1 LRGQLRHRRGQRG
14 SPDSLFAPGDD
25 APEHLDRP
33 RTNRVTAS
41 GQGAADPR
49 FRARDARRA
58 PRTTQE
64 GAMAQN
70 SSFDVSTNLDLQE
83 VDNAVNQATKEIAQ
97 RYDFKG
103 TKCTIELDRKAGVLE
118 LDADDEYRL
127 KAVQQVLREK
137 LSKRGVP
144 LKNLDE
150 KEIELGSM
158 GRARQIIGLKQGI
171 DSETA
176 KKISKEVRDQQFKK
190 VQVQIQ
196 GEELRVMSPSKDT
209 LQDVM
214 KFLRSKDFGVELKF
228 GNYR

>member
-1 LRGQLRHRRGQRG
+1 
-14 SPDSLFAPGDD
+14 
-25 APEHLDRP
+25 
-33 RTNRVTAS
+33 
-41 GQGAADPR
+41 
-49 FRARDARRA
+49 
-58 PRTTQE
+58 
-64 GAMAQN
+64 MAQN

-103 TKCTIELDRKAGVLE
+103 TKCTIEFDRKEGALKI
-118 LDADDEYRL
+118 DADDEYRL
-127 KAVQQVLREK
+127 KAVMQVLREK

-150 KEIELGSM
+150 KEMEIGTM
-158 GRARQIIGLKQGI
+158 GRARQAIGLKQGI

-209 LQDVM
+209 LQEVM
-214 KFLRSKDFGVELKF
+214 AFLRSKDFGVELKF